1 MSEYVFVIYSCKKNL
16 KNATKIYDLFLK
28 NKEILSELKL
38 QVLIMYGDKSLSQ
51 EFEIKENKYLVLQ
64 VEDDYEHLH
73 LKSLQLFKAIKNL
86 YPNIIGCFKCDD
98 DIIINMNSLIY
109 FIKTNNNF
117 DYSGKA
123 VISKEQKN
131 NNIHTNYTKKMS
143 IIKTI
148 NTPASIYCGGPL
160 YYVSNKSIS
169 IISDVNKDEIQDIF
183 YEDLMIGYILNKH
196 RIYPVQYFLYN
207 DSISEFN
214 DYSFHNTKKKTHTFF
229 KDSWRIG

>member
-16 KNATKIYDLFLK
+16 KNATKMYDLFLK
-28 NKEILSELKL
+28 NKEILNYLKL
-38 QVLIMYGDKSLSQ
+38 EVLIMYGDKSLSQ

-64 VEDDYEHLH
+64 VEDDYEHLD
-73 LKSLQLFKAIKNL
+73 LKSLQLFKAIKIL

-123 VISKEQKN
+123 IATKEQKN
-131 NNIHTNYTKKMS
+131 NNSHLIEIKKMN
-143 IIKTI
+143 ILKTI
-148 NTPASIYCGGPL
+148 NTPASIYCAGPL

-169 IISDVNKDEIQDIF
+169 IISDVIIDEIQDIF
-183 YEDLMIGYILNKH
+183 YEDLMIGYILIKQG
-196 RIYPVQYFLYN
+196 IYPVQSFLYS
-207 DSISEFN
+207 DSINQFN
-214 DYSFHNTKKKTHTFF
+214 EYSFHNTKKNTHFF
-229 KDSWRIG
+229 